1 MAKTQPTLTFG
12 FPRMHKEAAERRD
25 FLPDLVEH
33 IASRGCDVF
42 VESGIGSGMSLSDDD
57 YTGRS
62 TRVHVVDNLE
72 AFQQDVVLVLRCP
85 ELDEL
90 TKLKRG
96 ATLISMLHFPTRPRR
111 VKRLL
116 ELGLHAISLD
126 SIADDDGRRLVENM
140 RAVAWNGVEAGFD
153 ALARTAPALL
163 SGSRVVRVAVMGIG
177 QVGKHAVEAAT
188 KYGDRRRA
196 EQLIAAGAAGV
207 EVVVLARQLTGDE
220 RYMRAR
226 LREIDLLVDATQ
238 RADPTAPLIP
248 NAWLSELPAHAV
260 IVDLV
265 VDPYVLNV
273 QPQTVRSIEG
283 IPQGDLEQYIFMPDD
298 PRWDRNVPTSVAS
311 KHRRATA
318 TCYSWPGVHPED
330 CMAHY
335 GKQLAPLLDIV
346 IRRGGGALRA
356 DEGVLERALSRAAL
370 SAWAHTA
377 AEAEREY

>member
-90 TKLKRG
+90 TKLERG

-153 ALARTAPALL
+153 ALARTAPDLL

-196 EQLIAAGAAGV
+196 EQLMAAGAAGV